1 MLRYE
6 GYEKQSPTQQFNI
19 TKIENNIFRFIWNKS
34 LRIVISRQMQNLFL
48 FPGSKLP

>member
-6 GYEKQSPTQQFNI
+6 GYESPTQQFDI
-19 TKIENNIFRFIWNKS
+19 TKKNENNFFRLISNKS